1 MEIIEL
7 NEDNKVARGCIPA
20 PVLRPDVEVALQSII
35 DERSARRTRSSG
47 SEMSFVVTDRDGGAF
62 DNLRFTFAQGME
74 IGSSEKLS
82 SLLGDRRSTL
92 PSPRV
97 ATISASTVSKR
108 MKEATKAL
116 SQAVSPFEG
125 FALALEEVLG
135 LEVLGLMI
143 EVADRVGPSQLS
155 IGGAMLLGEA
165 SSSQP
170 RVAFSAASALSIIRA
185 TQGLDPDSPV
195 SAAVAASGCLFL
207 KTYTDEVVGLA
218 LARQLPIVVSKAV
231 SDLLSQDVLLTM
243 GEDGGLS
250 CRGPHFPSREAK
262 AAFFRDNSSPQPSRQ
277 REQEQQQ
284 GQQQRQQ
291 QEKEKDGEREEKK
304 EPKQLPPQE
313 MTASVFLRM
322 EAAERRAWLR
332 SQTSSSSSSSS
343 AMPRPREGLL
353 ALNAACYAVMEPEVV
368 YEVLRR
374 LAECGGDFSAAAAM
388 KEYESKKPKL
398 AAAILQAQGQGRKD
412 EAERLAKDLERMGTL
427 PYDPFFPS
435 RPPLSADSFNVEEWF
450 YGVRRRRDGS

>member
-7 NEDNKVARGCIPA
+7 DEDNKVARGCIPA

-35 DERSARRTRSSG
+35 DERSTKRGLSSG

-62 DNLRFTFAQGME
+62 DNLRFAFAQGME
-74 IGSSEKLS
+74 MGSSEKLS
-82 SLLGDRRSTL
+82 SLLGERRSTQ

-108 MKEATKAL
+108 VKEATKAL
-116 SQAVSPFEG
+116 CQAASPFEG

-143 EVADRVGPSQLS
+143 EVADRIGPSQLS
-155 IGGAMLLGEA
+155 IGGAVLLGEV

-170 RVAFSAASALSIIRA
+170 RLAFNAASALSIIRA

-218 LARQLPIVVSKAV
+218 LARQLPIVISKAV
-231 SDLLSQDVLLTM
+231 SDSLALDVLLTRR
-243 GEDGGLS
+243 EGGGALS
-250 CRGPHFPSREAK
+250 CVGPHFPSKEAK
-262 AAFFRDNSSPQPSRQ
+262 EAFFRDNSAPQPSRQ
-277 REQEQQQ
+277 RQQGQQQQ
-284 GQQQRQQ
+284 GQQQQQQ
-291 QEKEKDGEREEKK
+291 QEKEKEKESEREERK
-304 EPKQLPPQE
+304 EPKQPPPQE

-322 EAAERRAWLR
+322 SAAERRAWLR
-332 SQTSSSSSSSS
+332 SQAGSSS

-353 ALNAACYAVMEPEVV
+353 ALNAACFAVMEPEVV

-374 LAECGGDFSAAAAM
+374 LAECGGDASAAAAM

-398 AAAILQAQGQGRKD
+398 AAAILQAQAQGRKD

-427 PYDPFFPS
+427 HYDPFAPF
-435 RPPLSADSFNVEEWF
+435 RKATDLFNVEEWF
-450 YGVRRRRDGS
+450 YGARRRRDGS